1 VIATVIT
8 PCSLEHRQYLPKVIQ
23 SVQGLKTPVRHLIG
37 IDLHRRGAGYVR
49 NGLLK
54 HVTTPYVIFLDADD
68 EIHPEFLDHTLP
80 HIAPQKYVY
89 TAWSQ
94 QYSDVYPVDANN
106 IWYNGT
112 YHLITTL
119 LNTSDVVRAGGFDV
133 TLSALE
139 DTEFYVK
146 LITDYCVCPV
156 YVPKPLLTYTNTPN
170 SRSKMSVQTG
180 EDNKIKQ
187 IILQRYNKMACC
199 QSTPQKLFDLG
210 EKQEGDVLA
219 EPLWRGNRY
228 YTGLATGR
236 NYGRI
241 AYPRQFWCD
250 PADVQRDTRNIRIV
264 VQTSIPEPTILDD
277 AHIGVIDVNQLEGV
291 DAFAYAMGM
300 DISKPIP
307 DTPLTPKPDIGKI
320 TKRKPKTP

>member
-54 HVTTPYVIFLDADD
+54 HVTTPYVIFLDVDD

-156 YVPKPLLTYTNTPN
+156 YVPKPAGQKC
-170 SRSKMSVQTG
+170 RC
-180 EDNKIKQ
+180 KQ
-187 IILQRYNKMACC
+187 
-199 QSTPQKLFDLG
+199 
-210 EKQEGDVLA
+210 
-219 EPLWRGNRY
+219 
-228 YTGLATGR
+228 
-236 NYGRI
+236 
-241 AYPRQFWCD
+241 
-250 PADVQRDTRNIRIV
+250 
-264 VQTSIPEPTILDD
+264 
-277 AHIGVIDVNQLEGV
+277 
-291 DAFAYAMGM
+291 
-300 DISKPIP
+300 
-307 DTPLTPKPDIGKI
+307 GKI
-320 TKRKPKTP
+320 IKSNRLFYRGITKWHVVNLHHKSYLIWAKNKKGMCWLNRFGEAIATTQD